1 MTEIPFNYE
10 HPNFVSTIFNGG
22 VQLQVTMPT
31 DKPTVI
37 ALDTRLSADNGWATA
52 RRLTVTGTLVFSIF
66 RYADGQQFRI
76 RSFIRPAAVSSTP
89 VVIPESPET
98 AAVISD
104 LSQRMID
111 LEEGNEPLVLSIDV
125 ETGNL
130 EQEGVSSGTFGI
142 DYDSGYLYFE
152 S

>member
-1 MTEIPFNYE
+1 M
-10 HPNFVSTIFNGG
+10 
-22 VQLQVTMPT
+22 L
-31 DKPTVI
+31 
-37 ALDTRLSADNGWATA
+37 
-52 RRLTVTGTLVFSIF
+52 F
-66 RYADGQQFRI
+66 R
-76 RSFIRPAAVSSTP
+76 SP